1 MYEWGSA
8 EMSTP
13 KTSTPKMSTPKMS
26 IPEMSTVPKC
36 LLPKCLLCQ
45 NVYSQNI
52 YFYSNQWWGPSPI
65 IPGEWLSFRRFTS
78 NYPDP
83 DPVSLKLFWKV
94 TLTLYSLAKKYP
106 QIHEPLYPYTP
117 KIPFKI
123 FKKYPVSL

>member
-13 KTSTPKMSTPKMS
+13 KTSTLKMSTPKMS

-45 NVYSQNI
+45 NFYSQNI
-52 YFYSNQWWGPSPI
+52 YFYSNQWWGPRLSPLSRIPEI
-65 IPGEWLSFRRFTS
+65 IL
-78 NYPDP
+78 
-83 DPVSLKLFWKV
+83 KV

-106 QIHEPLYPYTP
+106 QIHEHLYPYTP
-117 KIPFKI
+117 KIPLKI
-123 FKKYPVSL
+123 FKNILYPFK